1 MAGNYNGGGSIN
13 KGGFFVHYRD
23 DFSRCVWAF
32 VTAAGPGQCLNLK
45 EVPNSPDPIMWRPG
59 VSHGAG
65 KGQWHFPDQCGM
77 TDSQIREDEAAA
89 VSPVLGEKELADAVQ
104 K

>member
-1 MAGNYNGGGSIN
+1 
-13 KGGFFVHYRD
+13 
-23 DFSRCVWAF
+23 
-32 VTAAGPGQCLNLK
+32 
-45 EVPNSPDPIMWRPG
+45 
-59 VSHGAG
+59 
-65 KGQWHFPDQCGM
+65 M